1 MVLSDK
7 ISNGSVNA
15 VTQRP
20 QAPEPPT
27 KLKKMP
33 WSQVVARK
41 RTSLMNATF
50 ENNIHNNPVIDHILK
65 DGITF
70 ENDAVKLL
78 SCRAL
83 DPVVPLVRLRL
94 SNLPFLKEDI
104 LKEQLKMSLEPHG
117 FVLDLGILQKLHTS
131 TYMDSL
137 PFLTIFLDTSQK
149 MKAFMLCRVTCPP
162 AVATVMLK
170 NMPSLI
176 VQRKLKMEKTANDMD
191 GDTVGNY
198 DADDD
203 DGNNIP
209 LLHDDVY
216 RLKLSLS
223 GIVNTIRR
231 SDFDHVRPFL
241 PTQHLDE
248 RLDAIVAQFC
258 SHVITNNTKTLLQ
271 QVIDTFVQGGS
282 IEETMVLV
290 HDLQRPLLLAKQCA
304 SQAYRALDAVA
315 AILKIMGFYNNSD
328 TVATVLHRFMTIL
341 SSIFSSITSIKLTE
355 GETTSACTKSI
366 QRLNVAL
373 YEASQS
379 QSFGR
384 KIDILVKHDQGSS
397 KYIELSSLENKNLR
411 TNGAILAYL
420 SSLNPRCRAL
430 QTTAAIDFIG
440 SAGYIYVM
448 TNIDGIF
455 YARQV
460 GLIMLPKSRG
470 TFVHLT
476 ETMDLLFAFEAFM
489 TCLGHEAQAALE
501 HRESLDNICE
511 VANVLQECIPSPH
524 HDIFI
529 TPTRHK

>member
-1 MVLSDK
+1 MM
-7 ISNGSVNA
+7 
-15 VTQRP
+15 T
-20 QAPEPPT
+20 
-27 KLKKMP
+27 
-33 WSQVVARK
+33 
-41 RTSLMNATF
+41 
-50 ENNIHNNPVIDHILK
+50 
-65 DGITF
+65 
-70 ENDAVKLL
+70 
-78 SCRAL
+78 
-83 DPVVPLVRLRL
+83 
-94 SNLPFLKEDI
+94 
-104 LKEQLKMSLEPHG
+104 
-117 FVLDLGILQKLHTS
+117 
-131 TYMDSL
+131 DSL

-315 AILKIMGFYNNSD
+315 AILKFMGFYNNSD